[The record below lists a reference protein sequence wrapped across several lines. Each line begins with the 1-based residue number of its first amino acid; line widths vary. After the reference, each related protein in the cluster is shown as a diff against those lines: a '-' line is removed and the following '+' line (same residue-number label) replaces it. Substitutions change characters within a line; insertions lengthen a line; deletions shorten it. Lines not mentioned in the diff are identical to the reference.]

1 MENIT
6 LFLGL
11 LLVGVVLSA
20 LIVLF
25 VSPKAF
31 PRKEFMG
38 VVWPLV
44 KKYWWK
50 FVGILFIQQGL
61 VNLPGVIVD
70 IVRAVYKLADEEPFT
85 ALFDLIATTILGVI
99 LQAGLVGIALQVI
112 AGNVPRLGDLFSQWK
127 LFWRYLGA
135 SILYGLMT
143 VGGLLLLIVPGMIW
157 FLKFSLWPYFMVE
170 KNVGIIE
177 SLKMSSRATAG
188 YKGSL
193 FVLYIY
199 LGALTLLGIAALF
212 LGLFVTTPI
221 AILTLAY
228 VYHKMSGTLQSPVSP
243 PQPA

>member
-1 MENIT
+1 METIY

-11 LLVGVVLSA
+11 LLVGVVFSV

-38 VVWPLV
+38 TVWPLV
-44 KKYWWK
+44 KKYWWQ
-50 FVGILFIQQGL
+50 FVGILLIQQGL
-61 VNLPGVIVD
+61 VNLPGIIADVA
-70 IVRAVYKLADEEPFT
+70 RTAYKLSEEEPLT
-85 ALFDLIATTILGVI
+85 ALFDLIVTTVLGVI

-112 AGNVPRLGDLFSQWK
+112 AGNAPRLGDLFSQWK

-157 FLKFSLWPYFMVE
+157 SLKFSLWPYFMVE

-199 LGALTLLGIAALF
+199 LGALTLLGMAALF

-221 AILTLAY
+221 ALLTLAY
-228 VYHKMSGTLQSPVSP
+228 AYHKMSGTLQSPASP
-243 PQPA
+243 PQNA

>member
-1 MENIT
+1 MQSPF

-11 LLVGVVLSA
+11 ILVVLVLCL
-20 LIVLF
+20 LIVFF

-31 PRKEFMG
+31 PRREFLG
-38 VVWPLV
+38 AVWPLV
-44 KKYWWK
+44 KKYWWQ
-50 FVGILFIQQGL
+50 FVGILFVQQGL
-61 VNLPGVIVD
+61 VNLPGVIAD
-70 IVRAVYKLADEEPFT
+70 IVRTTYKLADEEPIT
-85 ALFDLIATTILGVI
+85 ALFDLVATTILGVI

-112 AGNVPRLGDLFSQWK
+112 GGGAPRLGDLFSQWK

-135 SILYGLMT
+135 SIVYGLIT
-143 VGGLLLLIVPGMIW
+143 LGGSLLLIIPGVIW

-177 SLKMSSRATAG
+177 ALKMSSHATAG

-199 LGALTLLGIAALF
+199 LFALTLLGMAALL
-212 LGLFVTTPI
+212 LGLFVTVPVCM
-221 AILTLAY
+221 LTFAY
-228 VYHKMSGTLQSPVSP
+228 VYRKLSAASPV